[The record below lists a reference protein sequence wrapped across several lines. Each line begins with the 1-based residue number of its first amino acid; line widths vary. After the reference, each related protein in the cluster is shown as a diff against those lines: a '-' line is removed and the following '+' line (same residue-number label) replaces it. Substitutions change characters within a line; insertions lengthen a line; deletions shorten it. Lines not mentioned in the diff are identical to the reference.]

1 MPRRPAVTR
10 ILSLLVAALVLGG
23 CASVREARDRGAW
36 LDEREAWLAAHPQWS
51 VQGRLGLSDGQRG
64 GSLAF
69 DWAADG
75 NRHRVQLRTLAG
87 GQQWR
92 LEFGP
97 DGARLVGTDLDELL
111 GPDADALVL
120 EATGWPIPV
129 RWMSRW
135 LVGLPAPASAAL
147 TFAEDGTLAAL
158 AVDDWTLEFER
169 LSVPPG
175 YSVLM
180 PARIE
185 ARHPPYRIRAALTG
199 WSFRGPESSASG
211 RTRATDRL

>member
-1 MPRRPAVTR
+1 MKCSIP
-10 ILSLLVAALVLGG
+10 ILCMLALLVAG
-23 CASVREARDRGAW
+23 CSVREPRPEGAW
-36 LDEREAWLAAHPQWS
+36 LEERTGWLAGQQRWS
-51 VQGRLGLSDGQRG
+51 VRGRLGLSDGERG

-69 DWAADG
+69 DWVAEGDH
-75 NRHRVQLRTLAG
+75 HRVHLRTLAG

-97 DGARLVGTDLDELL
+97 DGARLSGTDFDERV
-111 GPDADALVL
+111 GPDADRLVR

-129 RWMSRW
+129 RWMTRW
-135 LVGLPAPASAAL
+135 LVGLPAPDG
-147 TFAEDGTLAAL
+147 AELAYSPDGTLAAL
-158 AVDDWTLEFER
+158 AIGDWALDFER
-169 LSVPPG
+169 FSVPPG

-199 WSFRGPESSASG
+199 WSFRAADSAVSG
-211 RTRATDRL
+211 RAPSGEPL